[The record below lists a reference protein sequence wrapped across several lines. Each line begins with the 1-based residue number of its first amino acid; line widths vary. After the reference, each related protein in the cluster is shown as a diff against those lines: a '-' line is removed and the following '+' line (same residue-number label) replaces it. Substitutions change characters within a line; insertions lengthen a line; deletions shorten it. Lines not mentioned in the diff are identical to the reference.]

1 MNRDEYWEFGRYGY
15 FCVMNV
21 LNQTFI
27 LGVIICTSC
36 GGSLSNE
43 QREEMKEARSKQ
55 EIRKVTEAELMEAS
69 INQGRDLV
77 RKAKG
82 LIRNS
87 NGPDSTYQIDQ
98 MKVRWLKAGTSN
110 ALEVE
115 KQIIEAYIISAI
127 NGELPDNIQFLGED
141 SLLYTQPVVEKLPD
155 GAIEVKGMWSIT
167 FSRKDVILHL

>member
-1 MNRDEYWEFGRYGY
+1 MNA
-15 FCVMNV
+15 

-27 LGVIICTSC
+27 LVVIICTSC

-55 EIRKVTEAELMEAS
+55 EIKKVTEAELIEAT
-69 INQGRDLV
+69 IRQGRDLV
-77 RKAKG
+77 SKIESKSDSAGDVFYESDDKAR
-82 LIRNS
+82 IRL
-87 NGPDSTYQIDQ
+87 
-98 MKVRWLKAGTSN
+98 VRVGAEN

-127 NGELPDNIQFLGED
+127 NGELPDNVQFLGED
-141 SLLYTQPVVEKLPD
+141 SLLYTQPIVEKLPD